1 MSCLEG
7 KVAIVTGASQG
18 IGKGIALKLAGEGA
32 RVVVH
37 YRHNQ
42 GQAEA
47 VVRTI
52 KAEGGE
58 AIAIQADVTDIPQ
71 IEAMVA
77 KTIQQYGKLHILI
90 SNAGIE
96 FGRPM
101 ESLLQDLRCAARS
114 LTFAAVAA
122 LLGGVAALASFLP
135 AKRATR
141 IDPMSALK
149 AE

>member
-1 MSCLEG
+1 
-7 KVAIVTGASQG
+7 
-18 IGKGIALKLAGEGA
+18 
-32 RVVVH
+32 
-37 YRHNQ
+37 
-42 GQAEA
+42 
-47 VVRTI
+47 
-52 KAEGGE
+52 
-58 AIAIQADVTDIPQ
+58 
-71 IEAMVA
+71 
-77 KTIQQYGKLHILI
+77 
-90 SNAGIE
+90 
-96 FGRPM
+96 M